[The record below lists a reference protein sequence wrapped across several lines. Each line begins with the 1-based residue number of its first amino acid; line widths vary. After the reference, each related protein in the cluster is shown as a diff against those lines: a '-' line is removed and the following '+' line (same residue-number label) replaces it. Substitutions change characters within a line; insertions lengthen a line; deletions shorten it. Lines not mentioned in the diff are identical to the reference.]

1 MIAGRDAVTP
11 ESMTD
16 EFADLEALMSS
27 PYVPEPPSARVVSPQ
42 RRARRR
48 RAWIVSAIV
57 LVVLLAGTGG
67 YVGWAL
73 TAPLPE
79 PVITS
84 QAPRV
89 PVMNAAPFMLPTD
102 GAAALSVS
110 GGEEYFGPE
119 AEGMWITSGSGDA
132 RSIASISKLITALVV
147 LDAHPLAGADDPGP
161 TITFSK
167 AAHDLYDK
175 YYVMGATIA
184 AMPTGSSMSLHDALA
199 TMLIPS
205 ASNYAEAVSTW
216 AFGSQWAFLQATRT
230 WLDNHGLTDTTIH
243 EPTGID
249 PRNTSTPADLVTLAR
264 LAAANPA
271 IAEITS
277 TKAMTLPGPGS
288 MVNTNTLL
296 GSQGITGL
304 KTGNLGPGIYSLL
317 FTASIDVGIGE
328 PVHVFG
334 VRLGGATREGVNRD
348 VKLLLDGIIY
358 GFQTVPLAKAGQ
370 QVGTITT
377 TWGSTAT
384 LVIDT
389 TASIYTWSDTA
400 ITMTMDLSAPTDY
413 TDGEVVGT
421 ITWTA
426 GPHTTTADVRI
437 DGGIQP
443 PTEWW
448 RLTNPTQLWD

>member
-1 MIAGRDAVTP
+1 MA
-11 ESMTD
+11 
-16 EFADLEALMSS
+16 
-27 PYVPEPPSARVVSPQ
+27 
-42 RRARRR
+42 
-48 RAWIVSAIV
+48 
-57 LVVLLAGTGG
+57 LLAGTGG

-84 QAPRV
+84 QEPRV
-89 PVMNAAPFMLPTD
+89 PAMNPAPFMLPTD

-119 AEGMWITSGSGDA
+119 AEGMWVTSGSGEP
-132 RSIASISKLITALVV
+132 RPIASISKLITALVI
-147 LDAHPLAGADDPGP
+147 LDAHPLTGADDPGP
-161 TITFSK
+161 TITFTK

-205 ASNYAEAVSTW
+205 ASNYAEAISTW
-216 AFGSQWAFLQATRT
+216 AFGSQWAFLQATRI
-230 WLDNHGLTDTTIH
+230 WLDEHGLTDTTIY

-249 PRNTSTPADLVTLAR
+249 PRNTSTPADLIAIAK

-271 IAEITS
+271 IAQITS
-277 TKAMTLPGPGS
+277 TRALTLPGPGP
-288 MVNTNTLL
+288 MVNTNNLL
-296 GSQGITGL
+296 GSQGINGL
-304 KTGNLGPGIYSLL
+304 KTGNLGQGTYSLL
-317 FTASIDVGIGE
+317 FTAAIDVGIGE
-328 PVHVFG
+328 PLRVFG
-334 VRLGGATREGVNRD
+334 VRLGGATREGVARD

-358 GFQTVPLAKAGQ
+358 GFQTVPLAKARQ
-370 QVGTITT
+370 EVGTIATA
-377 TWGSTAT
+377 WGSTAT
-384 LVIDT
+384 MVIDAP
-389 TASIYTWSDTA
+389 ASIYTWSDTP
-400 ITMTMDLSAPTDY
+400 ITMTMDLGTPDTY
-413 TDGEVVGT
+413 TDGEAVGT

-443 PTEWW
+443 PTGWW
-448 RLTNPTQLWD
+448 RLTNPTHLWD

>member
-1 MIAGRDAVTP
+1 
-11 ESMTD
+11 
-16 EFADLEALMSS
+16 
-27 PYVPEPPSARVVSPQ
+27 
-42 RRARRR
+42 
-48 RAWIVSAIV
+48 
-57 LVVLLAGTGG
+57 
-67 YVGWAL
+67 
-73 TAPLPE
+73 
-79 PVITS
+79 
-84 QAPRV
+84 
-89 PVMNAAPFMLPTD
+89 
-102 GAAALSVS
+102 
-110 GGEEYFGPE
+110 
-119 AEGMWITSGSGDA
+119 
-132 RSIASISKLITALVV
+132 
-147 LDAHPLAGADDPGP
+147 
-161 TITFSK
+161 
-167 AAHDLYDK
+167 
-175 YYVMGATIA
+175 
-184 AMPTGSSMSLHDALA
+184 
-199 TMLIPS
+199 
-205 ASNYAEAVSTW
+205 
-216 AFGSQWAFLQATRT
+216 
-230 WLDNHGLTDTTIH
+230 
-243 EPTGID
+243 
-249 PRNTSTPADLVTLAR
+249 
-264 LAAANPA
+264 
-271 IAEITS
+271 
-277 TKAMTLPGPGS
+277 MTLPGPGS